1 MLTRRMLGALCWAV
15 AVGGCGAPELP
26 PVVASAPGITIR
38 SSVPMDE
45 CTASLSIGYY
55 RTLIDLLG
63 VDQAIEVVRV
73 DDLDAWCRRDGVDG
87 CEYGS
92 RAYTVL
98 DFHPHEITHAVFA
111 SAGRSL
117 PFLEEGV
124 AELGACALGMPAYS
138 DADEPAADRVTRVP
152 GLVLRGGGGRAD
164 DRDAV
169 RGLRCLGARLAGL
182 LGAVRPACLS
192 SRATIENAQRIA
204 AAMGRPWSEV
214 LSDFEA
220 VGRLSYERG
229 VRGARAEPGRRHAR

>member
-55 RTLIDLLG
+55 RTLSDLLG

-73 DDLDAWCRRDGVDG
+73 DDLDAWCRDGVDG

-124 AELGACALGMPAYS
+124 AELGECALGMPAYVTPTS
-138 DADEPAADRVTRVP
+138 LPLTESLVFRDSFSGVVGDERTTATQFVSY
-152 GLVLRGGGGRAD
+152 
-164 DRDAV
+164 AV
-169 RGLRCLGARLAGL
+169 RSSAGGASWRCTT
-182 LGAVRPACLS
+182 ACLS
-192 SRATIENAQRIA
+192 SRATIRTPS
-204 AAMGRPWSEV
+204 GSRRRWGD
-214 LSDFEA
+214 L
-220 VGRLSYERG
+220 G
-229 VRGARAEPGRRHAR
+229 VRCSRTSKQWGG